1 MSSPES
7 QDSALNAE
15 SSKFAM
21 VAIRLSI
28 MGVVLGVGAVLMS
41 TLALLLG
48 AMVLVEAAGTFYFV
62 KRASVEGVD
71 PKIESR
77 ARTARGIA
85 VLAIVLALVGV
96 ARTLV

>member
-1 MSSPES
+1 MSSLES
-7 QDSALNAE
+7 RNSALDGE

-48 AMVLVEAAGTFYFV
+48 VLVLVEVAGTFYFA
-62 KRASVEGVD
+62 KRAAVEGVD

-85 VLAIVLALVGV
+85 LLALVLGV
-96 ARTLV
+96 VGIARTLV